1 MTKQERVTSI
11 ATFVVAS
18 VLVFLRQLAG
28 STAVTKSVWAED
40 GWIPLCVVSR
50 GSGRCLAEQV
60 NGYWPIVHRLL
71 AEPLALIPMG
81 WWPLVFPLLAA
92 LLISLLVLSVFQTL
106 RHVGGIP
113 SAIAGSLGIVLI
125 PTLGMEF
132 INVLGNIHWVILMAA
147 MVIMISPI
155 REKRFGVVLLLVF
168 VAGIANPASFVLV
181 ILVALLRISR
191 VMPTKQALKIG
202 AAALTGWLLQVLA
215 VLVFKGTDRVGTS
228 FTLEEKMLN
237 VVNSFLGVI
246 PGLRIDSTQSVSFL
260 ATSTRLTPYVGFAV
274 LLTFLIVLIMRRGTS
289 HSLKAF
295 ASFGLTTQALSIFLL
310 LILDP
315 NPRYVFVVIALNLIW
330 VVGMIGASVRRTRVM
345 YLFAL
350 ALALLSLPGFAA
362 GPYRSTPSDVS
373 WSDQLENARIA
384 CAEGAETVEF
394 HFAPERSY
402 PTVVN
407 CSRL

>member
-1 MTKQERVTSI
+1 MR
-11 ATFVVAS
+11 
-18 VLVFLRQLAG
+18 
-28 STAVTKSVWAED
+28 
-40 GWIPLCVVSR
+40 
-50 GSGRCLAEQV
+50 
-60 NGYWPIVHRLL
+60 
-71 AEPLALIPMG
+71 
-81 WWPLVFPLLAA
+81 WWPLLFPILAA
-92 LLISLLVLSVFQTL
+92 LLTGFLTLMVFRTLQQLVGVSTALASSIGITL
-106 RHVGGIP
+106 T
-113 SAIAGSLGIVLI
+113 

-132 INVLGNIHWVILMAA
+132 INVVGNMHWILLMLA
-147 MVIMISPI
+147 MVLLISPVH
-155 REKRFGVVLLLVF
+155 EKRFGLVLLLVF
-168 VAGIANPASFVLV
+168 GAGIANPASFVLV
-181 ILVALLRISR
+181 VLVGLLRL
-191 VMPTKQALKIG
+191 VDVVDTKQALKIG
-202 AAALTGWLLQVLA
+202 STALAGWFLQVLA
-215 VLVFKGTDRVGTS
+215 ILGFKGTDRVGTT

-260 ATSTRLTPYVGFAV
+260 ATSTRLTPYVGFAA
-274 LLTFLIVLIMRRGTS
+274 LLAFLVTSITRRGSSSAVRT
-289 HSLKAF
+289 F

-373 WSDQLENARIA
+373 WSDQLENARTA

-402 PTVVN
+402 PTVVK